1 MEGEPWNDLPLT
13 SLFMPTAHKNSSPAL
28 QGQNS
33 GTNDLIKQISW
44 LTATKKTKM
53 QWNDAKFERGC
64 KPNRLSK
71 LGLLFFFF
79 LMCVYP
85 TASELKP
92 WAWQPSLTIFIYEAT
107 RMRYFPHLSAAH
119 FSKCDYAAL
128 WMPLL
133 GTFCRPAFA
142 TGLLPT
148 QHNRGGLLSLTPALR
163 NVLNYPKLSPS
174 SKLSTLS
181 DFAQMFKEKVLF
193 CFVFA
198 LNECQEHGTIL
209 YKEMHKSALSKSWL
223 WAHFLLFPAS
233 PHPKK

>member
-1 MEGEPWNDLPLT
+1 MLNLKGAVSQTDWAN
-13 SLFMPTAHKNSSPAL
+13 
-28 QGQNS
+28 
-33 GTNDLIKQISW
+33 W
-44 LTATKKTKM
+44 V
-53 QWNDAKFERGC
+53 C
-64 KPNRLSK
+64 
-71 LGLLFFFF
+71 FFFF
-79 LMCVYP
+79 LICVYP
-85 TASELKP
+85 TPSELKP

-148 QHNRGGLLSLTPALR
+148 QHNRG
-163 NVLNYPKLSPS
+163 VCCLSPQLSEMYSITPS
-174 SKLSTLS
+174 SHRALNSTLS
-181 DFAQMFKEKVLF
+181 DFAQMFKEKVF
-193 CFVFA
+193 FFFA
-198 LNECQEHGTIL
+198 LNECQEPGTIL

-233 PHPKK
+233 PRPKK

>member
-1 MEGEPWNDLPLT
+1 
-13 SLFMPTAHKNSSPAL
+13 
-28 QGQNS
+28 
-33 GTNDLIKQISW
+33 
-44 LTATKKTKM
+44 
-53 QWNDAKFERGC
+53 
-64 KPNRLSK
+64 
-71 LGLLFFFF
+71 
-79 LMCVYP
+79 
-85 TASELKP
+85 
-92 WAWQPSLTIFIYEAT
+92 
-107 RMRYFPHLSAAH
+107 
-119 FSKCDYAAL
+119 
-128 WMPLL
+128 MPLL

-198 LNECQEHGTIL
+198 LNECQEPGTIL

-223 WAHFLLFPAS
+223 
-233 PHPKK
+233 

>member
-79 LMCVYP
+79 DVCVP
-85 TASELKP
+85 NSVRAQTVSMTAILNHFYLWSNQNALFSPLIGCTFFKM
-92 WAWQPSLTIFIYEAT
+92 WLCSTMNASSWHI
-107 RMRYFPHLSAAH
+107 LSACLCYGVVAN
-119 FSKCDYAAL
+119 
-128 WMPLL
+128 
-133 GTFCRPAFA
+133 A
-142 TGLLPT
+142 T
-148 QHNRGGLLSLTPALR
+148 Q
-163 NVLNYPKLSPS
+163 
-174 SKLSTLS
+174 
-181 DFAQMFKEKVLF
+181 
-193 CFVFA
+193 
-198 LNECQEHGTIL
+198 
-209 YKEMHKSALSKSWL
+209 
-223 WAHFLLFPAS
+223 
-233 PHPKK
+233 